1 MEKHEFIY
9 TSTEGEEY
17 RLVVTEQG
25 FEFYDKRSGELL
37 IDGSML
43 VSLGGT
49 HIHYWPVEIEISL
62 TNRDF
67 YFSKKDDKVQFGLTR
82 RE

>member
-9 TSTEGEEY
+9 TSAGGAEY
-17 RLVVTEQG
+17 KLVVTERG
-25 FEFYDKRSGELL
+25 FEFYDKRTGEILV
-37 IDGSML
+37 DGSLLMSSDGCL
-43 VSLGGT
+43 AQ
-49 HIHYWPVEIEISL
+49 WPVEIEIHL

-67 YFSKKDDKVQFGLTR
+67 YFSKKSDKVQFGLTR

>member
-9 TSTEGEEY
+9 TSTDGDEY
-17 RLVVTEQG
+17 KLVVTERG
-25 FEFYDKRSGELL
+25 FEFYDKRTDELL
-37 IDGSML
+37 IDGSLLM
-43 VSLGGT
+43 SSDGSPAQ
-49 HIHYWPVEIEISL
+49 WPVEIEISL

-67 YFSKKDDKVQFGLTR
+67 YFSKNDKVQFGLTR